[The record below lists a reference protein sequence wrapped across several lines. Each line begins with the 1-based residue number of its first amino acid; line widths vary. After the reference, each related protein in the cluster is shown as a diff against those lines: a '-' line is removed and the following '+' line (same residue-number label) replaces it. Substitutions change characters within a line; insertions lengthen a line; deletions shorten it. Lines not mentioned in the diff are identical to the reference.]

1 MQTQEKFF
9 YTRHSMQFNIHD
21 TILGKTAS
29 TPEHYDAN
37 LLFRIPRSENR
48 EQYDISEAN
57 LPFVGF
63 DVWNCYELSFL
74 TDNGLPVSRVI
85 KLIYPADSRYLVESK
100 SLKLYLNAFNM
111 DSFGQTI
118 ARAEEQVTEIIK
130 KDLSALLETQVRVT
144 LFGAESPVQQ
154 AFPLLQKHQLSDLV
168 PVEMQEDIQFRRFNE
183 SPELLRSKET
193 DTSHSFAF
201 CSDLLRSN
209 CRVTNQPDWGDLFVE
224 MTSKHEIEL
233 GSIMEYLVS
242 FRKENHFHEEVV
254 EMIYKRFSSIFN
266 PEKLM
271 VAAMYTRRGGIDINP
286 IRASHLELL
295 DNVLVSPKVRMDKT
309 LRQ

>member
-48 EQYDISEAN
+48 EQYGILDAN

-74 TDNGLPVSRVI
+74 TDNGLPVSRVM

-118 ARAEEQVTEIIK
+118 AQAEKKVAEIIA
-130 KDLSALLETQVRVT
+130 KDLSALLEIEVHVT
-144 LFGAESPVQQ
+144 LFGVDVPVQQ
-154 AFPLLQKHQLSDLV
+154 AFPQLQKRNLSDLV
-168 PVEMQEDIQFRRFNE
+168 PVEMQESIQFIRFTE
-183 SPELLRSKET
+183 SPELLRSIET
-193 DTSHSFAF
+193 DISHSYAF

-224 MTSKHEIEL
+224 ITTKHEIEL
-233 GSIMEYLVS
+233 GSVMEYLVS

-254 EMIYKRFSSIFN
+254 EMIYKRFSDIFN

-295 DNVLVSPKVRMDKT
+295 DNVLISPKVRMDKT

>member
-1 MQTQEKFF
+1 
-9 YTRHSMQFNIHD
+9 MQFNIND

-29 TPEHYDAN
+29 TPEHYDAQ

-48 EQYDISEAN
+48 EQYGISDTT

-74 TDNGLPVSRVI
+74 TDNGLPVSRVM
-85 KLIYPADSRYLVESK
+85 KLIYSADSRYLVESK

-111 DSFGQTI
+111 DSFGRTI
-118 ARAEEQVTEIIK
+118 AQAEKKVAEIIT
-130 KDLSALLETQVRVT
+130 KDLSALLEIEVHVT
-144 LFGAESPVQQ
+144 LFGVDGPVQQ
-154 AFPLLQKHQLSDLV
+154 AFAQLQKRYLSDFV
-168 PVEMQEDIQFRRFNE
+168 PAEMQESIRFERFTE
-183 SPELLRSKET
+183 SPELLRSIET
-193 DTSHSFAF
+193 DTSHSYAF

-224 MTSKHEIEL
+224 MTTKHEVEL
-233 GSIMEYLVS
+233 GSVMEYLVS

-254 EMIYKRFSSIFN
+254 EMIYKRFSDIFN

-286 IRASHLELL
+286 IRASHVELL
-295 DNVLVSPKVRMDKT
+295 DEMLVSTACRVEKT

>member
-1 MQTQEKFF
+1 
-9 YTRHSMQFNIHD
+9 MQFNIND

-29 TPEHYDAN
+29 TPEHYDAQ

-48 EQYDISEAN
+48 EQYGISDAN

-74 TDNGLPVSRVI
+74 TDNGLPVSRVM
-85 KLIYPADSRYLVESK
+85 KLIYPAHSRYLVESK

-118 ARAEEQVTEIIK
+118 AQAEKKVVEIIT
-130 KDLSALLETQVRVT
+130 KDLSALLEIEVHVT
-144 LFGAESPVQQ
+144 LFGVEGPVQQ
-154 AFPLLQKHQLSDLV
+154 AFPMLQKRHLSDLV
-168 PVEMQEDIQFRRFNE
+168 PAEMQESIRFERFTE
-183 SPELLRSKET
+183 SPELLRSIET
-193 DTSHSFAF
+193 DTSHSYAF
-201 CSDLLRSN
+201 CTDLLRSN

-224 MTSKHEIEL
+224 MTTKHEIEL

-254 EMIYKRFSSIFN
+254 EMIYKRFSAIFN
-266 PEKLM
+266 PDKIM

-295 DNVLVSPKVRMDKT
+295 DTVLLSPEVRVDKT

>member
-1 MQTQEKFF
+1 
-9 YTRHSMQFNIHD
+9 MQFNIND
-21 TILGKTAS
+21 TILGKIAS
-29 TPEHYDAN
+29 TPEHYDAQ

-48 EQYDISEAN
+48 EQYGISDAN

-74 TDNGLPVSRVI
+74 TDNGLPVSRVM

-118 ARAEEQVTEIIK
+118 AQAEKKVAEIIT
-130 KDLSALLETQVRVT
+130 KDLSALLEIEVLVT
-144 LFGAESPVQQ
+144 LFGVEEPVQQ
-154 AFPLLQKHQLSDLV
+154 AFPMLQKRHLSDLV
-168 PVEMQEDIQFRRFNE
+168 PAEMQESIRFERFTE
-183 SPELLRSKET
+183 SPELLRSIET
-193 DTSHSFAF
+193 DTSHSYAF

-224 MTSKHEIEL
+224 MTTKHEIEL
-233 GSIMEYLVS
+233 GSVMEYLVS

-254 EMIYKRFSSIFN
+254 EMIYKRFSDIFN

-295 DNVLVSPKVRMDKT
+295 DTVLLSPEVRVDKT

>member
-1 MQTQEKFF
+1 
-9 YTRHSMQFNIHD
+9 MQFNIND
-21 TILGKTAS
+21 TILGKIAS
-29 TPEHYDAN
+29 TPEHYDAQ

-48 EQYDISEAN
+48 EQYGISDAN

-74 TDNGLPVSRVI
+74 TDNGLPVSRVM

-118 ARAEEQVTEIIK
+118 AQAEKKVAEIIT
-130 KDLSALLETQVRVT
+130 KDLSALLEIEVLVT
-144 LFGAESPVQQ
+144 LFGVEEPVQQ
-154 AFPLLQKHQLSDLV
+154 AFPMLQKRHLSDLV
-168 PVEMQEDIQFRRFNE
+168 PAEMQESIRFERFTE
-183 SPELLRSKET
+183 SPELLRSIET
-193 DTSHSFAF
+193 DTSHSYAF

-224 MTSKHEIEL
+224 MTTKHEIEL
-233 GSIMEYLVS
+233 GSVMEYLVS

-254 EMIYKRFSSIFN
+254 EMIYKRFSDIFN

-295 DNVLVSPKVRMDKT
+295 DTVLLSPKVRVDKT

>member
-1 MQTQEKFF
+1 
-9 YTRHSMQFNIHD
+9 MQFNIND
-21 TILGKTAS
+21 TILGKIAS
-29 TPEHYDAN
+29 TPEHYDAQ

-48 EQYDISEAN
+48 EQYGISDAN

-74 TDNGLPVSRVI
+74 TDNGLPVSRVM

-118 ARAEEQVTEIIK
+118 AQAEKKVVEIIT
-130 KDLSALLETQVRVT
+130 KDLSAMLEIEVHVT
-144 LFGAESPVQQ
+144 LFGVDGPVQQ
-154 AFPLLQKHQLSDLV
+154 AFPMLQKRHLSDLV
-168 PVEMQEDIQFRRFNE
+168 PVELQESIQFKRFTE
-183 SPELLRSKET
+183 SPELLRSIET
-193 DTSHSFAF
+193 DTSHSYAF

-224 MTSKHEIEL
+224 MTTKHEIEL
-233 GSIMEYLVS
+233 GSVMEYLVS

-254 EMIYKRFSSIFN
+254 EMIYKRFSDIFN

-295 DNVLVSPKVRMDKT
+295 DTVLLSPEVRVDKT

>member
-1 MQTQEKFF
+1 
-9 YTRHSMQFNIHD
+9 MQFNIND

-29 TPEHYDAN
+29 TPEHYDAQ

-48 EQYDISEAN
+48 EQYGISDAN

-74 TDNGLPVSRVI
+74 TDNGLPVSRVM

-118 ARAEEQVTEIIK
+118 AQAEKKVAEIIT
-130 KDLSALLETQVRVT
+130 KDLSALLEIEVHVT
-144 LFGAESPVQQ
+144 LFGVDGPVQQ
-154 AFPLLQKHQLSDLV
+154 AFPMLQKRHLSDSV
-168 PVEMQEDIQFRRFNE
+168 PVEIQESIRFERFTE
-183 SPELLRSKET
+183 SPELLRSIET
-193 DTSHSFAF
+193 DTSHSYAF

-224 MTSKHEIEL
+224 MTTKHEIEL
-233 GSIMEYLVS
+233 GSVMEYLVS

-254 EMIYKRFSSIFN
+254 EMIYKRFSDIFN

-295 DNVLVSPKVRMDKT
+295 DTVLLSPEVRVDKT

>member
-1 MQTQEKFF
+1 MK
-9 YTRHSMQFNIHD
+9 FNIND

-29 TPEHYDAN
+29 TPEHYDAQ

-74 TDNGLPVSRVI
+74 TDNGLPVSRVM

-118 ARAEEQVTEIIK
+118 AQAEKKVAEIIA
-130 KDLSALLETQVRVT
+130 KDLSALLEIEVHVT
-144 LFGAESPVQQ
+144 LFGAECPVQQ
-154 AFPLLQKHQLSDLV
+154 AFPQLQKRHLSDLV
-168 PVEMQEDIQFRRFNE
+168 PAEMQESIQFKRFTE
-183 SPELLRSKET
+183 SPELLRSIET
-193 DTSHSFAF
+193 ATSHSYAF

-224 MTSKHEIEL
+224 MTTKHEIEL
-233 GSIMEYLVS
+233 GSVMEYLVS

-254 EMIYKRFSSIFN
+254 EMIYKRFSDVFN

-295 DNVLVSPKVRMDKT
+295 DTVLLSPEVRVDKT

>member
-1 MQTQEKFF
+1 
-9 YTRHSMQFNIHD
+9 MQFNIND

-29 TPEHYDAN
+29 TPEHYDAQ

-48 EQYDISEAN
+48 EQYDISDTN

-74 TDNGLPVSRVI
+74 TDNGLPVSRVM

-100 SLKLYLNAFNM
+100 SLKLYLNALNM

-118 ARAEEQVTEIIK
+118 AQAERKVAEIIT
-130 KDLSALLETQVRVT
+130 KDLSVLLETEVRVT
-144 LFGAESPVQQ
+144 LFSTDSSAQQ
-154 AFPLLQKHQLSDLV
+154 AFPLLQKRLLSDLV
-168 PVEMQEDIQFRRFNE
+168 SVETQESIQFKRFTE
-183 SPELLRSKET
+183 SPELLRSTET
-193 DTSHSFAF
+193 ENLQSYSFF
-201 CSDLLRSN
+201 TDLLRSN

-224 MTSKHEIEL
+224 MTTKHEIEL
-233 GSIMEYLVS
+233 DSVMEYLVS

-295 DNVLVSPKVRMDKT
+295 DTVLISPEVRVDKT

>member
-1 MQTQEKFF
+1 
-9 YTRHSMQFNIHD
+9 MQFNIND

-29 TPEHYDAN
+29 TPEHYDAQ

-48 EQYDISEAN
+48 EQYGISDAN

-74 TDNGLPVSRVI
+74 TDNGLPVSRVM

-118 ARAEEQVTEIIK
+118 AQAEKKVAEIIT
-130 KDLSALLETQVRVT
+130 KDLSALLEIEVLVT
-144 LFGAESPVQQ
+144 LFGVEGPVQQ
-154 AFPLLQKHQLSDLV
+154 AFPMLQKRHLSDLV
-168 PVEMQEDIQFRRFNE
+168 PAEMQESIRFERFTE
-183 SPELLRSKET
+183 SPELLRSIET
-193 DTSHSFAF
+193 DTSHSYAF

-224 MTSKHEIEL
+224 MTTKHEIEL
-233 GSIMEYLVS
+233 GSVMEYLVS

-254 EMIYKRFSSIFN
+254 EMIYKRFSDIFN

-295 DNVLVSPKVRMDKT
+295 DTVLLSPEVRVDKT

>member
-1 MQTQEKFF
+1 
-9 YTRHSMQFNIHD
+9 MQFNIND
-21 TILGKTAS
+21 TVLGKNSA
-29 TPEHYDAN
+29 TPEHYDAQ

-48 EQYDISEAN
+48 EQYDISDTN

-74 TDNGLPVSRVI
+74 TDNGLPVSRVM
-85 KLIYPADSRYLVESK
+85 KLIYSAESQYLVESK

-118 ARAEEQVTEIIK
+118 AQAEKKVAEIIS
-130 KDLSALLETQVRVT
+130 KDLSALLETEARVT
-144 LFGAESPVQQ
+144 LFGAECPVQQ
-154 AFPLLQKHQLSDLV
+154 AFPQLQKRHLSDLV
-168 PVEMQEDIQFRRFNE
+168 PAEMQESIQFKRFTE
-183 SPELLRSKET
+183 SPELLRSTATENL
-193 DTSHSFAF
+193 HSYAF
-201 CSDLLRSN
+201 CTDLLRSN

-224 MTSKHEIEL
+224 MTTKHEIEL

-254 EMIYKRFSSIFN
+254 EMIYKRFSAIFN
-266 PEKLM
+266 PDKIM

-295 DNVLVSPKVRMDKT
+295 DTVLINPEVRVDKT

>member
-1 MQTQEKFF
+1 
-9 YTRHSMQFNIHD
+9 MQFNIND

-29 TPEHYDAN
+29 TPEHYDAQ

-48 EQYDISEAN
+48 EQYGISDAN

-74 TDNGLPVSRVI
+74 TDNGLPVSRVM

-118 ARAEEQVTEIIK
+118 AQAEKKVAEIIT
-130 KDLSALLETQVRVT
+130 KDLSALLEIEVHVT
-144 LFGAESPVQQ
+144 LFGVDGPVQQ
-154 AFPLLQKHQLSDLV
+154 AFPMLQKRHLSDSV
-168 PVEMQEDIQFRRFNE
+168 PVEIQESIRFERFTE
-183 SPELLRSKET
+183 SPELLRSIET
-193 DTSHSFAF
+193 DTSHSYAF

-224 MTSKHEIEL
+224 ITTKHEIEL
-233 GSIMEYLVS
+233 GSVMEYLVS

-254 EMIYKRFSSIFN
+254 EMIYKRFSDIFN

-295 DNVLVSPKVRMDKT
+295 DTVLLSPEVRVDKT

>member
-1 MQTQEKFF
+1 
-9 YTRHSMQFNIHD
+9 MQFNIND

-29 TPEHYDAN
+29 TPEHYDAQ

-48 EQYDISEAN
+48 EQYDISEAD

-74 TDNGLPVSRVI
+74 TDNGLPVSRVM

-111 DSFGQTI
+111 DSFGKTI
-118 ARAEEQVTEIIK
+118 ADAEK
-130 KDLSALLETQVRVT
+130 KVQETITHDLSVLLETDVQVT
-144 LFGAESPVQQ
+144 LFGNTSPVQQ
-154 AFPLLQKHQLSDLV
+154 AFPQLQGHQLVDMV
-168 PVEMQEDIQFRRFNE
+168 PLKLQESIQFTRFTE
-183 SPELLRSKET
+183 SPELLRGIKT
-193 DTSHSFAF
+193 DKVNVYAF

-209 CRVTNQPDWGDLFVE
+209 CRVTNQPDWGDLYVE
-224 MTSKHEIEL
+224 MATKKEIDL
-233 GSIMEYLVS
+233 SSIMEYLVS

-254 EMIYKRFSSIFN
+254 EMIYKRLSDIFN

-295 DNVLVSPKVRMDKT
+295 DTVLINPEVRVDKT

>member
-1 MQTQEKFF
+1 
-9 YTRHSMQFNIHD
+9 MQFNIND

-29 TPEHYDAN
+29 TPEHYDAQ

-48 EQYDISEAN
+48 EQYGISDTN

-74 TDNGLPVSRVI
+74 TDNGLPVSRVM

-118 ARAEEQVTEIIK
+118 AQAEKKVAEIIA
-130 KDLSALLETQVRVT
+130 KDLSVLLETEVRVT
-144 LFGAESPVQQ
+144 LFGAGSPVQQ
-154 AFPLLQKHQLSDLV
+154 AFPQLQKCHLSDFV
-168 PVEMQEDIQFRRFNE
+168 PVETQESIQFERFTE
-183 SPELLRSKET
+183 SPELLRSTKTE
-193 DTSHSFAF
+193 DFQSYAF
-201 CSDLLRSN
+201 CTDLLRSN

-224 MTSKHEIEL
+224 MTTKHEIEL
-233 GSIMEYLVS
+233 GSVMEYLVS

-254 EMIYKRFSSIFN
+254 EMIYKRFSTIFN
-266 PEKLM
+266 PEKIM

-295 DNVLVSPKVRMDKT
+295 DTVLISPEVRVDKT

>member
-1 MQTQEKFF
+1 
-9 YTRHSMQFNIHD
+9 MQFNIND
-21 TILGKTAS
+21 TILGKIAS
-29 TPEHYDAN
+29 TPEHYDAQ

-48 EQYDISEAN
+48 EQYGISDAN

-74 TDNGLPVSRVI
+74 TDNGLPVSRVM

-118 ARAEEQVTEIIK
+118 AQAEKMVAEIIT
-130 KDLSALLETQVRVT
+130 KDLSALLEIEVHVT
-144 LFGAESPVQQ
+144 LFGVDGPVQQ
-154 AFPLLQKHQLSDLV
+154 AFPMLQKRHLSDLV
-168 PVEMQEDIQFRRFNE
+168 PVELQESIQFKRFTE
-183 SPELLRSKET
+183 SPELLRSIET
-193 DTSHSFAF
+193 DTSHSYAF

-224 MTSKHEIEL
+224 MTTKHEIEL
-233 GSIMEYLVS
+233 GSVMEYLVS

-254 EMIYKRFSSIFN
+254 EMIYKRFSDIFN

-295 DNVLVSPKVRMDKT
+295 DTMLLSPEVRVDKT

>member
-1 MQTQEKFF
+1 
-9 YTRHSMQFNIHD
+9 MQFDIND

-29 TPEHYDAN
+29 TPEKYDAS

-48 EQYDISEAN
+48 EHYGINEAH

-74 TDNGLPVSRVI
+74 TDNGLPVSRVM
-85 KLIYPADSRYLVESK
+85 KLIYSADSPFLVESK

-111 DSFGQTI
+111 YSFGKTISEAVKRVTDTITGDLAGLLQT
-118 ARAEEQVTEIIK
+118 E
-130 KDLSALLETQVRVT
+130 VRVI
-144 LFGAESPVQQ
+144 LFDADSQVQEVFPQLKTADLAGMVPLEKQESII
-154 AFPLLQKHQLSDLV
+154 FT
-168 PVEMQEDIQFRRFNE
+168 RFKE
-183 SPELLRSKET
+183 SPELLRSKKT
-193 DTSHSFAF
+193 DTIRHYAF
-201 CSDLLRSN
+201 RSDLLRSN

-224 MTSKHEIEL
+224 ITTRHEIDL
-233 GSIMEYLVS
+233 ASIMEYLVS
-242 FRKENHFHEEVV
+242 FRMENHFHEEVV
-254 EMIYKRFSSIFN
+254 EMIYKRFFDIF
-266 PEKLM
+266 EAKKLM

-295 DNVLVSPKVRMDKT
+295 DKAFLSLEFRMAKT

>member
-1 MQTQEKFF
+1 
-9 YTRHSMQFNIHD
+9 MQFNIND
-21 TILGKTAS
+21 TILGKIAS
-29 TPEHYDAN
+29 TPEHYDAQ

-48 EQYDISEAN
+48 EQYGISDAN

-74 TDNGLPVSRVI
+74 TDNGLPVSRVM

-118 ARAEEQVTEIIK
+118 AQAEKKVAEIIT
-130 KDLSALLETQVRVT
+130 KDLSALLEIEVLVT
-144 LFGAESPVQQ
+144 LFGVEGPVQQ
-154 AFPLLQKHQLSDLV
+154 AFPMLQKRHLSDLV
-168 PVEMQEDIQFRRFNE
+168 PAEMQESIRFERFTE
-183 SPELLRSKET
+183 SPELLRSIET
-193 DTSHSFAF
+193 DTSHSYAF

-224 MTSKHEIEL
+224 MTTKHEIEL
-233 GSIMEYLVS
+233 GSVMEYLVS

-254 EMIYKRFSSIFN
+254 EMIYKRFSDIFN

-295 DNVLVSPKVRMDKT
+295 DTVLLSPEVRVDKT